1 MTPPHTCNNA
11 KRMWKI
17 WMYLLNVA
25 VIEPHDLIN
34 CGSELVQAVIFKQ
47 IIKIER
53 IKDCRISSIVNHIK
67 KILRIELLVTK
78 DIATESMIFKLTNL
92 HYIKRYCVQLYPAC
106 VRTEYFF

>member
-1 MTPPHTCNNA
+1 
-11 KRMWKI
+11 
-17 WMYLLNVA
+17 MYLLNVA

-67 KILRIELLVTK
+67 KS
-78 DIATESMIFKLTNL
+78 ASMGPNCSRSNQWMHISALTPV
-92 HYIKRYCVQLYPAC
+92 Y
-106 VRTEYFF
+106 